1 MDEQVVSEVETEK
14 GSTEEQTEDKVGNEE
29 SILNC
34 LQYLLRLNGIEKSVA
49 SIRETADMSSGGFNF
64 EDAVSVFRN
73 LEFSANVG
81 ILKAQKI
88 KEGHCPSI
96 LIFKDET
103 VLVLVKAD
111 RKAGFTFYNPETPQD
126 FLTLSYSELKSRF
139 NQN

>member
-1 MDEQVVSEVETEK
+1 MDEQLVSET
-14 GSTEEQTEDKVGNEE
+14 GTEEGSATELTKDKIDNEE
-29 SILNC
+29 LILNC

-81 ILKAQKI
+81 VLKAQHI

-96 LIFKDET
+96 LLFKDDT
-103 VLVLVKAD
+103 MAVLVKAD

-126 FLTLSYSELKSRF
+126 FLTLSYSELK
-139 NQN
+139 